1 MNSRKILS
9 YEDVARIILV
19 KVSDAIA
26 DFISTIGT
34 SDVFGVSGGASLHL
48 LDSIRRHPSLNLVC
62 VHHEQTVAMA
72 ADAYSRLTNGVGVGI
87 TTSGPGATNLVTGI
101 AGAFY
106 DSIPCLFITGQVST
120 TRMKGEL
127 GVRQIGFQE
136 TPIVDIVKSIT
147 KLAITVNAAEEV
159 LPTLKIA
166 LEVAISGRPG
176 PVLVDI
182 PDNIQRMEIP
192 DEEYSEEVKSQK
204 MPVEGSFIKEL
215 ELFKELLSKS
225 IKPIIVCGA
234 GVRLSSKHESIVKK
248 IEKANIPVAI
258 TWGAKDLFSDSNEM
272 VLGTFGTH
280 GIRKVNIALEACDLV
295 ISIGSR
301 LDLKAT
307 GSPASS
313 FAPRAKK
320 IMFDID
326 LQEIEKFKKFD
337 LNIDLP
343 VCIDLASSQF
353 EFFLE
358 VLSNFEFEI
367 DAWQSEL
374 SALSNSLKDEPRDFE
389 SEGVNPYRFI
399 KELSEQVSGN
409 TSVVIDTGCAI
420 AWTMQEW
427 RVKNGQRLIHDFNN
441 TAMGWSIPATLASL
455 IVSQERKTVCLVG
468 DGSLM
473 MALNDL
479 PTISNSSSPVIIFL
493 LNNGGYSMIK
503 QTQDQW
509 FDGEYFA
516 SSSNSD
522 LHFTNYELLA
532 KANNFVYFKIDNDSE
547 IFFKLNEVLRS
558 DDTIFCEVMIQ
569 SDARVIPIV
578 KFGKPN
584 HLMDPELQ

>member
-1 MNSRKILS
+1 MILS
-9 YEDVARIILV
+9 FEDVVRRNSV

-26 DFISTIGT
+26 EFISRMGT
-34 SDVFGVSGGASLHL
+34 LDIFGVSGGASLHL
-48 LDSIRRHPSLNLVC
+48 LNSINRHPALNLVC

-72 ADAYSRLTNGVGVGI
+72 AEAYSRLTNSVGVGI

-106 DSIPCLFITGQVST
+106 DSVPCLFITGQVST
-120 TRMKGEL
+120 TRMKGDL

-136 TPIVDIVKSIT
+136 TPIVEIVKSIT
-147 KLAITVNAAEEV
+147 KLAITVNAPEEV
-159 LPTLKIA
+159 LPTLKLA
-166 LEVAISGRPG
+166 LDTAISGRPG

-182 PDNIQRMEIP
+182 PDNIQRMEIL
-192 DEEYSEEVKSQK
+192 DDKYFEEVQFHKLQ
-204 MPVEGSFIKEL
+204 VEGDFTEEF
-215 ELFKELLSKS
+215 ELFTELLSKS
-225 IKPIIVCGA
+225 KKPIIVCGA
-234 GVRLSSKHESIVKK
+234 GVRASKKYESIVKK
-248 IEKANIPVAI
+248 IENANIPVAL
-258 TWGAKDLFSDSNEM
+258 TWGAKDLFSWSNGM

-326 LQEIEKFKKFD
+326 LQEIEKFKQFD
-337 LNIDLP
+337 LDIDLP
-343 VCIDLASSQF
+343 ICIDLASGQF
-353 EFFLE
+353 DSFLE
-358 VLSNFEFEI
+358 ILSNFEFNI
-367 DAWQSEL
+367 DPWRSEL
-374 SALSNSLKDEPRDFE
+374 NALSNSLNDEPRNFE
-389 SEGVNPYRFI
+389 SEGVNPYGFI
-399 KELSEQVSGN
+399 TELSERVSESTN
-409 TSVVIDTGCAI
+409 VVIDTGCAI

-427 RVKNGQRLIHDFNN
+427 RVKKGQRLIHDFNN

-455 IVSQERKTVCLVG
+455 LVSQGRKTVCLVG

-479 PTISNSSSPVIIFL
+479 PTISNGGDPLVIFL

-509 FDGEYFA
+509 FKGEYFA
-516 SSSNSD
+516 SSSSTD
-522 LHFTNYELLA
+522 LHFTNYELLS
-532 KANNFVYFKIDNDSE
+532 KANNFVYFKIKNDSE
-547 IFFKLNEVLRS
+547 ISSTLNEVLRS

-584 HLMDPELQ
+584 HLMDPE

>member
-1 MNSRKILS
+1 MISS
-9 YEDVARIILV
+9 YEDVARGMPV

-26 DFISTIGT
+26 EFISRIGT
-34 SDVFGVSGGASLHL
+34 LDVFGVSGGASLHL

-72 ADAYSRLTNGVGVGI
+72 AEAYSRLTNSLGVGV

-106 DSIPCLFITGQVST
+106 DSVPCLFITGQVST

-147 KLAITVNAAEEV
+147 KLAVTVNTPEDV
-159 LPTLKIA
+159 LPTLKLA
-166 LEVAISGRPG
+166 LEVATSGRPG

-182 PDNIQRMEIP
+182 PDNIQRMEIL
-192 DEEYSEEVKSQK
+192 SEECFEEVQLQK
-204 MPVEGSFIKEL
+204 LQSSGEFIEEL
-215 ELFKELLSKS
+215 ELFTRLLSESK
-225 IKPIIVCGA
+225 KPIVVCGA
-234 GVRLSSKHESIVKK
+234 GVRSSNNYQSIVNE
-248 IEKANIPVAI
+248 IENANIPVAL
-258 TWGAKDLFSDSNEM
+258 TWGAKDLFPGSNEM

-343 VCIDLASSQF
+343 ICINLASSQF
-353 EFFLE
+353 ASFLE
-358 VLSNFEFEI
+358 VLSNFPFKI
-367 DAWQSEL
+367 DAWKSEL
-374 SALSNSLKDEPRDFE
+374 GALSKSLNEEPRNFE
-389 SEGVNPYRFI
+389 NAGVNPYRFI
-399 KELSEQVSGN
+399 KELSDQVSGN
-409 TSVVIDTGCAI
+409 TNVVIDTGCAI

-455 IVSQERKTVCLVG
+455 LASRERKTVCLVG

-479 PTISNSSSPVIIFL
+479 PTISNSATPVVIFL

-509 FDGEYFA
+509 FEGEYFA
-516 SSSNSD
+516 SSSNLD

-532 KANNFVYFKIDNDSE
+532 KANNFTYFKIDNESE
-547 IFFKLNEVLRS
+547 ISSTLNEVLRF
-558 DDTIFCEVMIQ
+558 DETVFCEVMIQ

-584 HLMDPELQ
+584 HLMEPDLQ